1 MAVVVIDAGSRQ
13 TAGAVIMEAWKFG
26 IDVERLHDNQIELTS
41 AYDNKLDLV
50 VNKFKG
56 VKVLHKELL
65 KIVNDTN

>member
-65 KIVNDTN
+65 KVIAE

>member
-65 KIVNDTN
+65 KVITE

>member
-26 IDVERLHDNQIELTS
+26 VEAERLHDNQIELTS
-41 AYDNKLDLV
+41 AYDGKLDSV

-56 VKVLHKELL
+56 VKILHKELL

>member
-13 TAGAVIMEAWKFG
+13 TAGAVIMEAWKYG
-26 IDVERLHDNQIELTS
+26 IEVETLHDNQIELTS

-65 KIVNDTN
+65 KLIAE